1 MSESTFTFDI
11 PTAIQ
16 LHREG
21 KRKMMHGIVESRF
34 VKAAVYG
41 ANDGIVTTFAV
52 VAGVAGAQLSPAV
65 VLILGFANLLADG
78 LSMGI
83 GDYLGERSEHKY
95 LRYQYMI
102 QEWEVKN
109 IPEEER
115 AELREFFHDRGVTKT
130 DSKELADIIQKYP
143 KLWTELGFIE
153 ELGEYPE
160 LDKALW
166 KSGAI
171 TFLGFVTAGALPL
184 IPYLLEELGWVNLG
198 HQRFLFSAI
207 ATGIAL
213 FSVGTLKTIVTKGK
227 WWKNGLEILLVGSL
241 AAIAAYVIGAF
252 VKIVFGISE
261 G

>member
-1 MSESTFTFDI
+1 MAESTFTFDI

-16 LHREG
+16 LHRDG
-21 KRKMMHGIVESRF
+21 KRKLMHGIVESRF

-52 VAGVAGAQLSPAV
+52 VAGVAGAQLSTSV
-65 VLILGFANLLADG
+65 ILILGFANLLADG

-83 GDYLGERSEHKY
+83 GDFLGERSEHKY

-102 QEWEVKN
+102 QEWEVQN

-115 AELREFFHDRGVTKT
+115 KELRDFFHERGVTKL

-166 KSGAI
+166 KSGAV
-171 TFLGFVTAGALPL
+171 TFLGFVAAGVLPL
-184 IPYLLEELGWVNLG
+184 VPYILEEMNLVNFG
-198 HQRFLFSAI
+198 PNRFLLSAV
-207 ATGIAL
+207 ATGSAL
-213 FSVGTLKTIVTKGK
+213 FIVGALKTIVTKGK
-227 WWKNGLEILLVGSL
+227 WWLNGMEILFVGSL
-241 AAIAAYVIGAF
+241 AAIAAYGIGAF
-252 VKIVFGISE
+252 VKMVFGIS
-261 G
+261 GV